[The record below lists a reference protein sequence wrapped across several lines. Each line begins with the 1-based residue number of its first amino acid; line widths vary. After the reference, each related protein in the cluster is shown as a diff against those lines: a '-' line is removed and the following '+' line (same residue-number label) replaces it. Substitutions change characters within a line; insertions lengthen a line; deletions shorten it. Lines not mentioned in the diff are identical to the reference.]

1 MARPINKIKFGL
13 KLRAEAREG
22 VLTLRMGVKKYV
34 LPFEARM
41 LSSDDYV
48 FVHIPPTAE
57 IMRVDGRQLV
67 VVTKA
72 DEAEEAAKT
81 FRKKRRKSSRGD
93 SEEAEL
99 PDNVKEALNKIPDG
113 YRLGYDADGQPRL
126 VKTRRRRKK

>member
-1 MARPINKIKFGL
+1 MARQINKIKFGL

-67 VVTKA
+67 VVTKG
-72 DEAEEAAKT
+72 DEAEEAAKS
-81 FRKKRRKSSRGD
+81 FRKKRRKSSRGGE
-93 SEEAEL
+93 EEAEL
-99 PDNVKEALNKIPDG
+99 PDNVKEALTKIPDG

-126 VKTRRRRKK
+126 VKTRRRRK

>member
-67 VVTKA
+67 VVTKG
-72 DEAEEAAKT
+72 DEAEEAAKS
-81 FRKKRRKSSRGD
+81 FRKKRRKSSRGGE
-93 SEEAEL
+93 EEAEL
-99 PDNVKEALNKIPDG
+99 PDNVKEALTKIPDG

-126 VKTRRRRKK
+126 VKTRRRRK